1 MKSDRILSK
10 MLETDLAND
19 APSTNVEEKVIEEVK
34 NLETRLSNSI
44 EKKFA
49 ELAGKIDAGQERAPQ
64 TGASSDQPMEEAKE
78 NTETLKTGGENNE

>member
-49 ELAGKIDAGQERAPQ
+49 ELSGKIEAQQERPAQ
-64 TGASSDQPMEEAKE
+64 TGASSDQQVEASKE
-78 NTETLKTGGENNE
+78 NTETLTGGENNE

>member
-19 APSTNVEEKVIEEVK
+19 VPSTNVEEKVIEEVK

-49 ELAGKIDAGQERAPQ
+49 ELSGKIEAQQERPAQ
-64 TGASSDQPMEEAKE
+64 TGASSDQQMEASKE
-78 NTETLKTGGENNE
+78 NTETLTGGENNE

>member
-49 ELAGKIDAGQERAPQ
+49 ELSGKIEAQQERPAQ
-64 TGASSDQPMEEAKE
+64 TGTSSDKQMEASKE
-78 NTETLKTGGENNE
+78 NTETLTGGENNE

>member
-49 ELAGKIDAGQERAPQ
+49 ELSGKIEAQQERPAQ
-64 TGASSDQPMEEAKE
+64 TGASSDQQVEASKE
-78 NTETLKTGGENNE
+78 NTETLAGGENNE

>member
-49 ELAGKIDAGQERAPQ
+49 ELSGKIEAQQERPAP
-64 TGASSDQPMEEAKE
+64 TGASSDKQMEASKE
-78 NTETLKTGGENNE
+78 NTETLTGGENNE

>member
-1 MKSDRILSK
+1 MKSDMILSK
-10 MLETDLAND
+10 MLEKDPAND

-49 ELAGKIDAGQERAPQ
+49 ELAGKIDAGQERAAK
-64 TGASSDQPMEEAKE
+64 TGAGSDKSMEEAKE
-78 NTETLKTGGENNE
+78 NAETLKTGGENNE

>member
-44 EKKFA
+44 EKKFV
-49 ELAGKIDAGQERAPQ
+49 ELSGKIEAQQERPAQ
-64 TGASSDQPMEEAKE
+64 TGASSDQQMGASKE
-78 NTETLKTGGENNE
+78 NTETLTGGENNE

>member
-10 MLETDLAND
+10 LLETDLAND

-49 ELAGKIDAGQERAPQ
+49 ELSGKIEAQQERPAQ
-64 TGASSDQPMEEAKE
+64 TGASSDQQMEASKE
-78 NTETLKTGGENNE
+78 NTETLTGGENNE

>member
-1 MKSDRILSK
+1 MKSDMILSK
-10 MLETDLAND
+10 MLETDQAND

-49 ELAGKIDAGQERAPQ
+49 ELTGKIEAQQERFTQA
-64 TGASSDQPMEEAKE
+64 GAGSDQQMEASKE
-78 NTETLKTGGENNE
+78 NTETLTGGENNE

>member
-49 ELAGKIDAGQERAPQ
+49 ELSGKIEAQQERPAQ
-64 TGASSDQPMEEAKE
+64 TGASSDKPVEASKE
-78 NTETLKTGGENNE
+78 NTETLTGGENNE

>member
-10 MLETDLAND
+10 MLETDLASD

-49 ELAGKIDAGQERAPQ
+49 ELSGKIEAQQERPAQ
-64 TGASSDQPMEEAKE
+64 TGASSDKQVEASKE
-78 NTETLKTGGENNE
+78 NTETLTGGENNE

>member
-49 ELAGKIDAGQERAPQ
+49 ELSGKIEAQQESPAQ
-64 TGASSDQPMEEAKE
+64 TGASSDKQMEASKE
-78 NTETLKTGGENNE
+78 NTETLTGGENNE

>member
-49 ELAGKIDAGQERAPQ
+49 ELSGKIEAQQERPAQ
-64 TGASSDQPMEEAKE
+64 TGASSDQQMEASKE
-78 NTETLKTGGENNE
+78 NTETLTGGENNE

>member
-49 ELAGKIDAGQERAPQ
+49 ELSGKIEAQQERPAQ
-64 TGASSDQPMEEAKE
+64 TGAISDQQVEASKE
-78 NTETLKTGGENNE
+78 NTETLTGGDNNE